1 MKRSVLLRDD
11 RGNTR
16 GEVGR
21 EGGEVG
27 CKPHKVILQNVY
39 AKRFNGVA
47 RRGKVR
53 KRGHSLHMILSATIS
68 TRHLLGQTYFV
79 LRAAYFRRPS
89 TLDRG

>member
-11 RGNTR
+11 RGAK
-16 GEVGR
+16 GR
-21 EGGEVG
+21 GEVG

-47 RRGKVR
+47 RRGEEARAQLAHDSIRDNLDKTPPQ
-53 KRGHSLHMILSATIS
+53 AN
-68 TRHLLGQTYFV
+68 FV
-79 LRAAYFRRPS
+79 QLTSEASS

>member
-11 RGNTR
+11 RG
-16 GEVGR
+16 VKGR
-21 EGGEVG
+21 GEVG

-47 RRGKVR
+47 WRGEVR

-68 TRHLLGQTYFV
+68 TRHLRRQTYFMQ
-79 LRAAYFRRPS
+79 LTSEASS

>member
-11 RGNTR
+11 PGGGRAKGR

-21 EGGEVG
+21 RVG

-47 RRGKVR
+47 WRGEVR
-53 KRGHSLHMILSATIS
+53 ERGHSLHMILSATIS
-68 TRHLLGQTYFV
+68 TRHLRRQTYFV
-79 LRAAYFRRPS
+79 QLTSEASS